1 MKALLKN
8 TFYFGIPLLLAPAL
22 EGAYK
27 VFALGIV
34 DSKFAGDSWM
44 AYQVWLG
51 MGLIIFIFLGIVF
64 LILSFLSKKF
74 GKLELSVKQS
84 FILGLSVCILTYIYG
99 QIRSRFFG
107 AIYDPVDVGNVL
119 LVISFIVL
127 NIFAKFGQRKKE
139 EYLVKLHNAKATL
152 KAHDEA

>member
-8 TFYFGIPLLLAPAL
+8 VFFFGIPLLLAPAL

-27 VFALGIV
+27 VFVLGVV

-51 MGLIIFIFLGIVF
+51 LGLITFIFLGIAF
-64 LILSFLSKKF
+64 LVLSFLSSKLT
-74 GKLELSVKQS
+74 KLELSVKHS
-84 FILGLSVCILTYIYG
+84 FVLGLSVCVLTYAYG
-99 QIRSRFFG
+99 LIRSKFFG

-119 LVISFIVL
+119 LIISFIGL
-127 NIFAKFGQRKKE
+127 NIFAKFGQKKKK
-139 EYLVKLHNAKATL
+139 EYLVKLGDDKAAL